1 MQVSYNSTIF
11 SSCMKRL
18 KIKKTV
24 RVNVLL
30 ITIFISLFSIQAK
43 AQNTSL
49 KTWLG
54 VAYERD
60 VKIKDFKFEVSAE
73 QQFRISN
80 FIYLPSYSLLS
91 ELGLS
96 KKLTDFYKIGVSYR
110 ASYIGG
116 LEHRASINN
125 SFKVEKDDFTFSF
138 RLKYQAEFEKRE
150 AFSQDFRLKT
160 TIEYKANKDFRPYV
174 FGEILYNDTYNFSN
188 FNEYRVGLG
197 LDADY
202 KKDHRFDVGLFYA
215 RDINIDRPEQSI
227 VLSLA
232 YKFSK

>member
-1 MQVSYNSTIF
+1 
-11 SSCMKRL
+11 MKNE
-18 KIKKTV
+18 KFISQTQIK
-24 RVNVLL
+24 VL
-30 ITIFISLFSIQAK
+30 IFILCFMISVAAK
-43 AQNTSL
+43 AQNTNF
-49 KTWLG
+49 KTWIG
-54 VAYERD
+54 VNYEQEL
-60 VKIKDFKFEVSAE
+60 KIKKFKFEVSAE

-80 FIYLPSYSLLS
+80 VLYTPSFSTLT

-96 KKLTDFYKIGVSYR
+96 KKITDFYKIGISYR
-110 ASYIGG
+110 ATYIDGFKNR
-116 LEHRASINN
+116 LSINN
-125 SFKVEKDDFTFSF
+125 GFKVTKDDFTFSF

-174 FGEILYNDTYNFSN
+174 FGEILYNNTYNFSN
-188 FNEYRVGLG
+188 FNEYRAGVG

-202 KKDHRFDVGLFYA
+202 KKDHRFDIGLFYT
-215 RDINIDRPEQSI
+215 RDLNSERPEQSI